1 MSPEQFN
8 DLLTL
13 CEASPADNGFRE
25 LPNKTTLS
33 LYLAKNGVG
42 STVSQIEAINLKGS
56 TIQAR
61 TTKGDLYVVFVE
73 DVFGANIEGRM
84 QAKAPRKAGFGA

>member
-1 MSPEQFN
+1 MSPEHIN
-8 DLLTL
+8 DILTL
-13 CEASPADNGFRE
+13 CEASAADNGFRE

-33 LYLAKNGVG
+33 LYLAKAGVG
-42 STVSQIEAINLKGS
+42 LTVAQIEAINIKGS

-61 TTKGDLYVVFVE
+61 TTKGDLYVVALE

-84 QAKAPRKAGFGA
+84 QAKTPRKAGFGS